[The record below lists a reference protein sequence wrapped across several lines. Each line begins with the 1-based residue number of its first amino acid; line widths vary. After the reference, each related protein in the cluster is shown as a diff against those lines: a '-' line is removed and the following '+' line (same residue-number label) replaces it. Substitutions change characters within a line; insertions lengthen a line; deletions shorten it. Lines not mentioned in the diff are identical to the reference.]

1 MAIDNMDQYDIL
13 KNGSSVTQQMPGPA
27 AMLELRPGAAS
38 GCVAG
43 WICDWTSATA
53 AKWGN
58 GVFRYKQGENIAI

>member
-53 AKWGN
+53 AK
-58 GVFRYKQGENIAI
+58 